1 MTRPLVI
8 GATGMVGGMI
18 LRRLTE
24 AGAQPVGLS
33 RHPPAD
39 SGSADWIAADLTD
52 MRDAALP
59 PLKDVFATAPAPKL
73 ARAVPYLAASGATRL
88 VAFTSTSLE
97 TKKDTPDDDERE
109 MIRRWA
115 QGERDV
121 IAECDRHGLAWTILR
136 PTLIYAEGLDE
147 NVSRIAGLIR
157 RFRFFPLAGDGKGLR
172 QPVHADDLAAA
183 AIAAAGREQCHG
195 RIYDLSGGEI
205 LTYREMVGRIFDGL
219 DMPRRVVPV
228 PAWLW
233 RAGLP
238 FALPFFPG
246 LKGTMVG
253 RMAKDMIF
261 DSTAAAQDIGWSPRA
276 FRPRFR

>member
-24 AGAQPVGLS
+24 AGARPVGLS

-39 SGSADWIAADLTD
+39 AESADWIAADLTD
-52 MRDAALP
+52 MRKAELP

-73 ARAVPYLAASGATRL
+73 ARAIPYLAAAGATRL

-97 TKKDTPDDDERE
+97 TKKDTPDADERE

-121 IAECDRHGLAWTILR
+121 IAECERHGIAWTVLR

-183 AIAAAGREQCHG
+183 AIAAASREQCHG

-205 LTYREMVGRIFDGL
+205 LPYREMVGRIFDGL

-253 RMAKDMIF
+253 RMAKDMTF
-261 DSTAAAQDIGWSPRA
+261 DSTAAAQDIGWSPRV

>member
-18 LRRLTE
+18 LRRLQE
-24 AGAQPVGLS
+24 AGARPIGLS
-33 RHPPAD
+33 RRPPANAE
-39 SGSADWIAADLTD
+39 SVGWIAADLTE
-52 MRDAALP
+52 MRTAALP
-59 PLKDVFATAPAPKL
+59 QLQTVFATAPAPKL
-73 ARAVPYLAASGATRL
+73 ARAIPALAAAGARRL

-97 TKKDTPDDDERE
+97 TKKDSSDAAERE
-109 MIRRWA
+109 MIRIWA

-121 IAECDRHGLAWTILR
+121 MAECDRHAIAWTILR

-183 AIAAAGREQCHG
+183 ALAAAAREQCNG
-195 RIYDLSGGEI
+195 KVYDLSGGEI
-205 LTYREMVGRIFDGL
+205 LSYREMVGRIFDGL
-219 DMPRRVVPV
+219 GMPRRVVPV

-233 RAGLP
+233 RTGLP

-246 LKGTMVG
+246 LKGTMVD
-253 RMAKDMIF
+253 RMAKDMTF
-261 DSTAAAQDIGWSPRA
+261 DSSAAAEDLGWSPRA

>member
-183 AIAAAGREQCHG
+183 AIAAAGREAKCHG
-195 RIYDLSGGEI
+195 RICDLSGGEI
-205 LTYREMVGRIFDGL
+205 LTYRL
-219 DMPRRVVPV
+219 
-228 PAWLW
+228 A
-233 RAGLP
+233 
-238 FALPFFPG
+238 
-246 LKGTMVG
+246 
-253 RMAKDMIF
+253 
-261 DSTAAAQDIGWSPRA
+261 
-276 FRPRFR
+276 